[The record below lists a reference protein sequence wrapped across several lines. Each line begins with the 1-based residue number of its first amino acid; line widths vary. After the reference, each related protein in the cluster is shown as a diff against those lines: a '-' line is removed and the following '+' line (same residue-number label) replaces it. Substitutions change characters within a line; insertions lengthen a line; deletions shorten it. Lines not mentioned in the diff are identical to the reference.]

1 MPLLRLTVTDRR
13 RNPPNADAPPQTLG
27 QRLEF
32 ALDELGLNKNQLAMQ
47 LGVAPSFVG
56 AVAKDGKRP
65 GADFLE
71 ALQRHYRI
79 STDWLLTGFGCM
91 FLGATLDFAYYR
103 AIVLQVAIVERAI
116 LKKDPSAL
124 RMLSALRDGA
134 SAQDLRADTKIRR
147 LVEECE
153 DQSRDSLIA
162 ASIYNATVSIP
173 DAGERVR
180 ASFEAAIAHA
190 ESRRVSESPTEA
202 LDMLAQGRGFGRSA
216 ASAYA
221 TGQGIAQVSTGAFAT
236 NIGRVHNMQGTK
248 PRGAR

>member
-1 MPLLRLTVTDRR
+1 MTLLRLTVTDQR
-13 RNPPNADAPPQTLG
+13 RNPPNADTPQTLG

-32 ALDELGLNKNQLAMQ
+32 ALEELGLNKNQLATQ
-47 LGVAPSFVG
+47 LGVAASFVG
-56 AVAKDGKRP
+56 AVAKDDKRP

-71 ALQRHYRI
+71 GIQRHYRI

-91 FLGATLDFAYYR
+91 SLGATLDLAFYR

-116 LKKDPSAL
+116 LKEDPSAQ

-134 SAQDLRADTKIRR
+134 SAKELRADARTRR

-153 DQSRDSLIA
+153 ERSRDCLVA
-162 ASIYNATVSIP
+162 AAVYNATVSIP
-173 DAGERVR
+173 NASERVR
-180 ASFEAAIAHA
+180 ASFEAAIAHV
-190 ESRRVSESPTEA
+190 ESRRVSESLTGA

-216 ASAYA
+216 PSAYA
-221 TGQGIAQVSTGAFAT
+221 TGQGIAQVSNGAFAT